1 MKNYKFYNNS
11 IYHFPDPL
19 YPGHPHTIWL
29 LLGTTTSLQPFSLPL
44 RLTRSQTTLKSGT
57 TPDILGIEVDYLW
70 SPSLPPPFES
80 PPKLQNCSLGTATTF
95 QQCSLFWG
103 LTNPQLVF
111 HKRLSCLHSWLR
123 ETGLGIQQDFAG
135 LGASSCPVWHW
146 DPQPVHNT
154 RENFVPNFLT
164 KSLKLPDCS
173 W

>member
-1 MKNYKFYNNS
+1 MSTMKNYKFYNNS
-11 IYHFPDPL
+11 IYHFPGSL
-19 YPGHPHTIWL
+19 YPSHPHTIWL

-44 RLTRSQTTLKSGT
+44 RRTRSQTTLKSGIS
-57 TPDILGIEVDYLW
+57 PDILGIEVDYLC
-70 SPSLPPPFES
+70 SPSQPPLFES

-135 LGASSCPVWHW
+135 LGASSCPV
-146 DPQPVHNT
+146 
-154 RENFVPNFLT
+154 
-164 KSLKLPDCS
+164 
-173 W
+173 